1 MVRRLWVLSLC
12 LLSFFSYGKETLRI
26 VYYDSFPPYSYIN
39 AAGEMEGILVDIARE
54 VLEKQMNLEVSHEG
68 YPWSRAQRMVFNG
81 QADAFITV
89 PTPERLNY
97 VNVAK
102 EPVFSA
108 PINLFTYKNHAHL
121 DKLEQVSSIE
131 DLKEFVILD
140 YVGNGWGNENFPQ
153 DSYTRVIESDL
164 SIALQMLAKKQ
175 GDVVAVDKVV
185 AEFLLSKHDRR
196 NLITELPVTLTV
208 APFALCISKTS
219 QFVTILEEFSEQV
232 LAFRQQGGERE
243 ILAKYK

>member
-1 MVRRLWVLSLC
+1 MVRILLVLSLC
-12 LLSFFSYGKETLRI
+12 TLSFFSYGKETLKI

-54 VLEKQMNLEVSHEG
+54 ILEKQMNLDVSHEG
-68 YPWSRAQRMVFNG
+68 FPWSRAQRMVFNG

-89 PTPERLNY
+89 PTPERLKY

-102 EPVFSA
+102 EPVFNA
-108 PINLFTYKNHAHL
+108 PINLFTYKNHLHQN
-121 DKLEQVSSIE
+121 KLEKVSSLE

-153 DSYTRVIESDL
+153 ESYTRIIESDL
-164 SIALQMLAKKQ
+164 STALQMLAKKK

-185 AEFLLSKHDRR
+185 AEFLMSKHDRR

-208 APFALCISKTS
+208 VPFALCISKTS
-219 QFVTILEEFSEQV
+219 EFETILQEFSARV
-232 LAFRQQGGERE
+232 LKFRQQGREQE
-243 ILAKYK
+243 ILDKYK